1 MAVQLCVSVT
11 RYAVRRSSL
20 MRLVEQILALIGE
33 SKAELS
39 VSLVGDARI
48 RRLNRDFR
56 NKDRSTDVLAFPIRE
71 AMMPTGVRGPTGMLG
86 DVVVSVPTA
95 VRQARQAARSVH
107 DELAALFVHGV
118 LHLCGYDHERNAR
131 EAARMF
137 KRERAI
143 LRRLAPVPRLISPR
157 IGRNKKRS

>member
-1 MAVQLCVSVT
+1 MAVQLRVSVT
-11 RYAVRRSSL
+11 CYAVRHSALIS
-20 MRLVEQILALIGE
+20 LVEQILSLIDE
-33 SKAELS
+33 SRAELS
-39 VSLVGDARI
+39 ISLVGDARI

-56 NKDRSTDVLAFPIRE
+56 QKDRPTDVLAFPIRE
-71 AMMPTGVRGPTGMLG
+71 AVMPTGIRGPTGMLG

-118 LHLCGYDHERNAR
+118 LHLCGYDHERNVR

-137 KRERAI
+137 KRERTI
-143 LRRLAPVPRLISPR
+143 LQRLAPVPQLISFR
-157 IGRNKKRS
+157 SRQKKQRS